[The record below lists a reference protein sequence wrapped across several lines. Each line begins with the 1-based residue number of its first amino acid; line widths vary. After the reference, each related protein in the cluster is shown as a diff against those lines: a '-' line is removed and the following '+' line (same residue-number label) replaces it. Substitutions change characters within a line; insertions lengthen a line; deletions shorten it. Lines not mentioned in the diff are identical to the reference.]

1 MFEDPSK
8 NKMDDSLTLFETV
21 AQNPLFEGLPIFL
34 LLNKKDIFTEL
45 LETHPLGDVY
55 PEYEGGA
62 NDTAALEF
70 IKTLHELKMPQG
82 AVSPLSL
89 NSKCHFCQ
97 SLAIFI
103 FPFCSF

>member
-1 MFEDPSK
+1 MFEDSSK

-45 LETHPLGDVY
+45 LETRPLADAY

-62 NDTAALEF
+62 DYVAALDF
-70 IKTLHELKMPQG
+70 IKTLHEQKMPQG
-82 AVSPLSL
+82 AVS
-89 NSKCHFCQ
+89 
-97 SLAIFI
+97 
-103 FPFCSF
+103 